1 MGGRLGG
8 GLRADL
14 NIVDKILVDTG
25 ADLNNGWEARGGLR
39 ADLDTVN
46 MKGGGPQS
54 WCGSLVVKF

>member
-1 MGGRLGG
+1 
-8 GLRADL
+8 
-14 NIVDKILVDTG
+14 VDKILVDTG